1 MPESLIGAN
10 QIPSLTHP
18 SDSVSSSAM
27 NVQNTMP
34 AEYSENSAIADT
46 PRLTTMKTNQSH
58 DVIQKRPAGSIFDT
72 KIPEDTM
79 ASSVPTSNLTTLPP
93 SYLNSNTKNAFR
105 KR

>member
-10 QIPSLTHP
+10 QRPSLTHP

-58 DVIQKRPAGSIFDT
+58 DVIQKRPAGST
-72 KIPEDTM
+72 LKVPEDTM